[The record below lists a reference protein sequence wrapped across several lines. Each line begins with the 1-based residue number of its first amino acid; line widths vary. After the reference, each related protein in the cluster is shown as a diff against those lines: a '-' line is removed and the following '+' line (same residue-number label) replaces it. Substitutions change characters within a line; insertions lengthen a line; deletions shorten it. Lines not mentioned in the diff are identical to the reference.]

1 MLSARGVPVKND
13 GAPVR
18 IMDHCP
24 ALPRGAVPG
33 DSAQSSSRK
42 EHHPVPHMI
51 RTRPSPLLVLA
62 MTCGM
67 AALVWVTGLPQ
78 AWGPGLTW
86 DEAYYHP
93 TYVAARDWT
102 GQLLTSPSAALT
114 SEGIEAGWDH
124 IPELP
129 PVAKWLGA
137 LSLVHRP
144 DGWWNLASMRV
155 VPALAFGAT
164 LWLMWAVARR
174 FVRGWWA
181 LAPPLLYATMPRVFG
196 HAQLAATETL
206 FALATMLVIWA
217 ALRDLSRWP
226 NRLLLALLLGL
237 ALATKINGLILLGA
251 VAVWLLVRT
260 AFDGRL
266 FRPGGLRAAGP
277 DLLTATTVILL
288 APLVAFA
295 IWPWLWD
302 QTAARLAWYY
312 EFVREHI
319 HQGVWYF
326 GRRRNFGA
334 PLLPVTYPFVITHL
348 VVPVVHLLLFWV
360 AIATGLGR
368 IAAGRPR
375 SGQEDRTP
383 LRAEQTARPSRWR
396 IPSGHLLLAACVMAP
411 FVASSLPGVPKYDG
425 ERLFF
430 PMFAPAAL
438 LTGIGLWQL
447 WFVLRKKLSQ
457 PATRRTAQVSAAV
470 LGLLAATELYAL
482 RPVLFHAM
490 IDFYNAPVA
499 VTTRNADFFPF
510 EQTYWGNGFTQ
521 RVYKDL
527 NDTLPEGAR
536 VKTLAIHPAIFPL
549 LQDWGI
555 LRGDILFNPD
565 PPYDAHLMQN
575 RKGFWGNAE
584 WTLYTTRPQLQGWG
598 RGYSGEP
605 FVLLYDGRPP
615 VLE

>member
-1 MLSARGVPVKND
+1 MNRP
-13 GAPVR
+13 
-18 IMDHCP
+18 
-24 ALPRGAVPG
+24 
-33 DSAQSSSRK
+33 SSRN
-42 EHHPVPHMI
+42 V
-51 RTRPSPLLVLA
+51 LL
-62 MTCGM
+62 
-67 AALVWVTGLPQ
+67 AALAVAAVVWVTGLPQ
-78 AWGPGLTW
+78 TWGPGLTW

-93 TYVAARDWT
+93 TYEAARDWT
-102 GQLLTSPSAALT
+102 GQLLTDPAQAVS

-164 LWLMWAVARR
+164 LWLMWLIARR

-181 LAPPLLYATMPRVFG
+181 VLPPLLYAAMPRVFG

-206 FALATMLVIWA
+206 FSLVTVLVIWA
-217 ALRDLSRWP
+217 ALRDLSRWG
-226 NRLLLALLLGL
+226 NRLLLGALLGL
-237 ALATKINGLILLGA
+237 ALATKINGLILIAA
-251 VAVWLLVRT
+251 VVFWLLVRRL
-260 AFDGRL
+260 FDGRV
-266 FRPGGLRAAGP
+266 FRPGGWRAVAP
-277 DLLTATTVILL
+277 DLVTAAVALVL
-288 APLVAFA
+288 APAVAFA

-312 EFVREHI
+312 EFVSEHI

-326 GRRRNFGA
+326 GNRRNFNA

-348 VVPVVHLLLFWV
+348 VVPAVHLLLFWV
-360 AIATGLGR
+360 AMGTGLARIILGR
-368 IAAGRPR
+368 VGRPR
-375 SGQEDRTP
+375 TP
-383 LRAEQTARPSRWR
+383 STTSRPPGRWR
-396 IPSGHLLLAACVMAP
+396 IHPGHLLLAICMLAP

-447 WFVLRKKLSQ
+447 AFIVRRRLS
-457 PATRRTAQVSAAV
+457 PAAWQRTTRAAAA
-470 LGLLAATELYAL
+470 GLALFALAELYAL
-482 RPVLFHAM
+482 RPVVFHAM
-490 IDFYNAPVA
+490 VDFYNAPA
-499 VTTRNADFFPF
+499 ALATRDAGLFPF
-510 EQTYWGNGFTQ
+510 EQTYWGNGFTHH
-521 RVYKDL
+521 VYTDL
-527 NDTLPEGAR
+527 NETLPEGAR
-536 VKTLAIHPAIFPL
+536 VRTLAIHPAMFPL
-549 LQDWGI
+549 AQQWGI
-555 LRGDILFNPD
+555 LRGDIVFNPD
-565 PPYDAHLMQN
+565 PPYDAHLVQN

-584 WTLYTTRPQLQGWG
+584 WTLYINRPQLASWG
-598 RGYSGEP
+598 QGYSGEP